1 VPLFL
6 KRQCDRTLGALSPG
20 GAYLLDEV
28 RPGQNSSS
36 VTKRHSPSSVTRA
49 RAAPRQVS
57 SVGEPPVLVARDPAT
72 GDALR
77 VLEVGLH
84 PIVTLEKELLNMI
97 GNLV

>member
-1 VPLFL
+1 M
-6 KRQCDRTLGALSPG
+6 
-20 GAYLLDEV
+20 
-28 RPGQNSSS
+28 
-36 VTKRHSPSSVTRA
+36 TRA